1 VQTQIWRTPFGVW
14 ALTRWRLGF
23 HFFGDDLWE
32 WLTLCPK
39 TGPFAQI
46 SHTFGM
52 VVSLSSRIEPHL
64 YHKSGPEA
72 NPPRPPDLSLT
83 RGADG
88 TYDWPGARMKLRIV
102 PLAVLGLILV
112 LPSCARLPAPE
123 GLASGVE
130 AAQSGDWDLAV
141 RCWTAALARD
151 PGSAAVHNNL
161 AVAFEKQGAWEEAR
175 REYEAALR
183 IDPDNGTILENFEAF
198 KARTAAVK
206 KDTR

>member
-64 YHKSGPEA
+64 YHKSGREA
-72 NPPRPPDLSLT
+72 NPLRPLGLT
-83 RGADG
+83 RGAG
-88 TYDWPGARMKLRIV
+88 RTYDCLGAGMRIRIF
-102 PLAVLGLILV
+102 PLFVLALL
-112 LPSCARLPAPE
+112 LFAFLSCARLPAPNA
-123 GLASGVE
+123 LASGVA
-130 AAQSGDWDLAV
+130 AAQGGDWDEAV
-141 RCWTAALARD
+141 RYWTAALERD

-161 AVAFEKQGAWEEAR
+161 AVAFEKRGAWDEAR

-183 IDPDNGTILENFEAF
+183 LDPANRTIRENFEAF
-198 KARTAAVK
+198 EARTAARK
-206 KDTR
+206 GS